1 MSCTE
6 VWGFQLFSRNSIHV
20 TGRLANAVVQ
30 GISLFS
36 VTGLGG
42 KRDYCS
48 SSAELLSI
56 HILLAAQY
64 SGLIFSPYAFATCV
78 LCLVQ
83 QPKSKKKKSVIC
95 TFAWAL
101 PSSACECSGSHYSC
115 FLGGI
120 FPHQTNKRLVHSFDV
135 ASHQQRP

>member
-36 VTGLGG
+36 VTGLGE
-42 KRDYCS
+42 KRDYRS
-48 SSAELLSI
+48 SSAELLSV

-64 SGLIFSPYAFATCV
+64 NGLIFSPYAFVTCV

-83 QPKSKKKKSVIC
+83 QLKSKKNSVIC

-120 FPHQTNKRLVHSFDV
+120 FRHQTNKRLVHSFVV